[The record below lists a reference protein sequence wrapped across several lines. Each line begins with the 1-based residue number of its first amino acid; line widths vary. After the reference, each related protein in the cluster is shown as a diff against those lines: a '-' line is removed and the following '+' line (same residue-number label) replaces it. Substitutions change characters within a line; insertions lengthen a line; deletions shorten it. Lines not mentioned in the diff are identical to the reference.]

1 MAAFARKRVVLN
13 DKGVAVW
20 FVLLIIAFVFLPF
33 MVLTIDMA
41 YVYYTRG
48 QLHNAA
54 DAAALAGVSGIDD
67 MNDLVQNEARTRT
80 IFFANK
86 NGAAGSRVVLLNSNN
101 SNILSDT

>member
-1 MAAFARKRVVLN
+1 MAAFARKRDVLN

-54 DAAALAGVSGIDD
+54 DAAALAGVSGLDNL
-67 MNDLVQNEARTRT
+67 NDIVQTEARSRA

-86 NGAAGSRVVLLNSNN
+86 TARPEAAFFLFPTTPHQHLKRH
-101 SNILSDT
+101 